1 MTVLSEMEFR
11 LGGDPRGLD
20 AFAAL
25 RDEMTK
31 LSHPARPDVDWLK
44 VEQLCM
50 ALLQNN
56 GVELQTAAC
65 FALLRTQRRGLPGMV
80 EGLALIEALV
90 DEWARL
96 WPPMTS
102 VRVDILA
109 WLFGQLQPR
118 LRGLELTAKDLPT
131 AIQLDVGL
139 ARLSER
145 LERQLQAP
153 VLSLHALRQQVD
165 ALLKRLERSAPPGE
179 ASPRSA
185 SCKVKVKPG
194 ISAVAEED
202 SLAAVTS
209 VAKRNAQQRRIAWW
223 LLALAGA
230 IALSGLIGGR
240 RWIQGN
246 AASDPGQ
253 PALVGLAH
261 APAASPAAKI
271 PAPVRLDSLLLFNL
285 GSAELKPGSTKV
297 LVNALVGIKAQP
309 GWLIVIAGHT
319 DATGNAE
326 QNLQLSLARA
336 AAVRDW
342 MQRMGDIPDS
352 CFAVQGFGASQP
364 IASNDTEAGRAAN
377 RRVDIRLVPELGAC
391 TPHAY

>member
-65 FALLRTQRRGLPGMV
+65 FALLRTQRCGLPGMV
-80 EGLALIEALV
+80 EGVALIEALV

-131 AIQLDVGL
+131 AIQLDAGL

-145 LERQLQAP
+145 LEHQLQAP

-185 SCKVKVKPG
+185 SCKVKVTPG

-209 VAKRNAQQRRIAWW
+209 VANRNAQQRRIAWW

-253 PALVGLAH
+253 P